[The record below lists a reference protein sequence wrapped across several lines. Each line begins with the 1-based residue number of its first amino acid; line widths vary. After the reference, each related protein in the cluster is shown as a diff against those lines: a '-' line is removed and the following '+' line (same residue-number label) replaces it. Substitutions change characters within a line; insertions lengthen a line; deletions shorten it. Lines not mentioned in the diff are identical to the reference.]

1 MVFNQIQSNR
11 YDVELIKPFK
21 NAQTEIKQRSGSIIK
36 LVLDGECGCGE
47 AAPLSPYSK
56 ESLTEVSWAF
66 EELKI
71 ALKHNSNYTFND
83 LLDLFELYAKDV
95 PSLHFALDL
104 SLYDILAKKEKVP
117 LASYL
122 NSKNIENVNFSSIYN
137 GGINKSF
144 KTIKV
149 KLGLHSLDKEIDLLY
164 NLFDQYDKDITFR
177 IDANQAY
184 NIDEFLY
191 LSDKLKSLNIQY
203 IEEPLS
209 ALNID
214 TLQII
219 KEKCKIPIA
228 IDESVFKA
236 NYKEMV
242 EDKLIEYVVI
252 KPSLYGGV
260 DNIFKLCDYFKKKN
274 IKIILSSGL
283 HTKIGNLANI
293 QLASALRLSENHGL
307 NNYVFLKLDHNK
319 MPYRSDD
326 SSIRIKGLHGL
337 GVCEND

>member
-191 LSDKLKSLNIQY
+191 LTDKLKKLNIQY

-209 ALNID
+209 LLNIKN
-214 TLQII
+214 LEII
-219 KEKCKIPIA
+219 KNKCAIPIA
-228 IDESVFKA
+228 IDESIFQNNFKQF
-236 NYKEMV
+236 V
-242 EDKLIEYVVI
+242 ENKLVDYAII

-260 DNIFKLCDYFKKKN
+260 KSIFKLCDYFKEYN
-274 IKIILSSGL
+274 VQIILSSAL

-293 QLASALRLSENHGL
+293 HLASALELSGNHGL
-307 NNYVFLKLDHNK
+307 NNHVFFNFDKNTI
-319 MPYRSDD
+319 PYGPDD
-326 SSIRIKGLHGL
+326 CKINIKNMNGL
-337 GVCEND
+337 GVCLDD